1 MFSKSALTVNS
12 SSFVWSMDDNL
23 KIRRLSE
30 PFVGELSGEL
40 ETLETKKICLSAF

>member
-1 MFSKSALTVNS
+1 
-12 SSFVWSMDDNL
+12 MDDNL

-40 ETLETKKICLSAF
+40 ETLETKKNLSFCFLKFGLFEYF

>member
-1 MFSKSALTVNS
+1 LTLFDLFAPKRNYA
-12 SSFVWSMDDNL
+12 DNL